1 MKKAIAESIAF
12 IVFEGFMEIRNIG
25 IMAHIDA
32 GKTTTT
38 ERIIYYTGKTHKIGD
53 VDSGNTVTDW
63 MAQEQDRGITISA
76 AAITCYWKDHQI
88 NIIDTPGHV
97 DFTAEVERSLRVLD
111 GGIVVFSAVDGIQ
124 AQTETVWRQASKY
137 GIPRLAYVNKMDR
150 VGANFFKVVEDIR
163 NKFGIVP
170 IVLQI
175 PIGSENNFEGVIDI
189 IRNKELHFELR
200 DGKPIVLEDVVREEF
215 VENVKIFKENLID
228 SLSNFSERI
237 TELFLE
243 NSVIDD
249 SLIIEEIRRC
259 TISGFIIPVLM
270 GTSLKNIGIEPLI
283 DAIVDYLPSPFEKK
297 INAYSLKTDR
307 SVSIE
312 PKDEKRLSALVFKVQ
327 YFSAIAAHLYFI
339 RVYSGELSSSKRVVN
354 IAKNKREKFTRI
366 FRVFSNKNEQIDEVK
381 AGDIGA
387 VIGLKYSITGD
398 TLVEEGNDIMLE
410 SLVFPEP
417 VVLISIEPERA
428 SDDGRLKEVLEI
440 IAKEDP
446 TFSYKESK
454 ETGQLLVSGMG
465 ELHLEIIVM
474 RIRDDFKLNVYT
486 GKPQVSYRESLS
498 VTVNDVFEFVNI
510 FAGKELDI
518 KIGMIVSPLMRS
530 EGNKIEFE
538 CNVEP
543 LFKAAILRGITSS
556 FSSGIIG
563 YPIIDTG
570 VKITSLDYDKS
581 KVNESVIESIAGLAF
596 NEFFKRANPI
606 KLEPIMILEIRTPI
620 EYTGEVVSTLN
631 FVGGMIHSISNIEDY
646 EIIKAEAAFE
656 KLFGYT
662 SILRSATKGR
672 GVFTMEFSYFKEK
685 CE

>member
-1 MKKAIAESIAF
+1 
-12 IVFEGFMEIRNIG
+12 MEIRNIG

-38 ERIIYYTGKTHKIGD
+38 ERIIYYTGRTHKIGD

-63 MAQEQDRGITISA
+63 MPQEQERGITISS
-76 AAITCYWKDHQI
+76 AAITCYWRNHQI

-111 GGIVVFSAVDGIQ
+111 GGIVIFSAVDGIQ
-124 AQTETVWRQASKY
+124 AQTETVWKQASKY

-150 VGANFFKVVEDIR
+150 VGANFFKLVEDIK

-175 PIGSENNFEGVIDI
+175 PIGSENGFEGVIDI
-189 IRNKELHFELR
+189 IRNKELHFEFR
-200 DGKPIVLEDVVREEF
+200 DGKPILLEDVVREEF
-215 VENVKIFKENLID
+215 VENVKIFRTNLID

-243 NSVIDD
+243 NSVIDN

-259 TISGFIIPVLM
+259 TINGFIVPVLM

-283 DAIVDYLPSPFEKK
+283 DAIVDYLPSPFEKQ
-297 INAYSLKTDR
+297 INAHSLKMGR
-307 SVSIE
+307 SVSID
-312 PKDEKRLSALVFKVQ
+312 PKNEKKLSALVFKVQ

-339 RVYSGELSSSKRVVN
+339 RVYSGELSSSKRVINVSN
-354 IAKNKREKFTRI
+354 NKREKFTRI
-366 FRVFSNKNEQIDEVK
+366 FRVYSNKNEQINEVR

-398 TLVEEGNDIMLE
+398 TLVEEGNEIILE
-410 SLVFPEP
+410 PLVFPEP
-417 VVLISIEPERA
+417 VVLMSIEPERA
-428 SDDGRLKEVLEI
+428 SDDARLKEILEI

-446 TFSYKESK
+446 TFGYKESK

-465 ELHLEIIVM
+465 ELHLEIITV
-474 RIRDDFKLNVYT
+474 RIRDEFKLNVYT

-498 VTVNDVFEFVNI
+498 LAVSDVFEFINI
-510 FAGKELDI
+510 FAGKEINL
-518 KIGMIVSPLMRS
+518 KIGMILSPLARG

-538 CNVEP
+538 CDVEP
-543 LFKAAILRGITSS
+543 LLKSAILRGVTSS
-556 FSSGIIG
+556 FASGIIG
-563 YPIIDTG
+563 YPIIDVE

-581 KVNESVIESIAGLAF
+581 KVNDSVIESISSLAF
-596 NEFFKRANPI
+596 NEFFKKANPI
-606 KLEPIMILEIRTPI
+606 KLEPVMMLEIRTPI

-631 FVGGMIHSISNIEDY
+631 FVGGMIHSISNVGGY
-646 EIIKAEAAFE
+646 EMIKAEAAFE

-662 SILRSATKGR
+662 SVLRSATKGR
-672 GVFTMEFSYFKEK
+672 GAFTMEFSYFKEK
-685 CE
+685 YE

>member
-1 MKKAIAESIAF
+1 M
-12 IVFEGFMEIRNIG
+12 VFEGFMEIRNIG

-38 ERIIYYTGKTHKIGD
+38 ERIIYYTGKSHKIGD

-63 MAQEQDRGITISA
+63 MTQEQDRGITISS
-76 AAITCYWKDHQI
+76 AAITCYWREHQI

-111 GGIVVFSAVDGIQ
+111 GGIVIFSAVDGIQ
-124 AQTETVWRQASKY
+124 AQTETVWKQASKY
-137 GIPRLAYVNKMDR
+137 GIPRLAYINKMDR
-150 VGANFFKVVEDIR
+150 VGADFIKVVEDIK

-170 IVLQI
+170 IILQM
-175 PIGSENNFEGVIDI
+175 PIGSESSFEGVVDI
-189 IRNKELHFELR
+189 IRNKELHFEFR
-200 DGKPIVLEDVVREEF
+200 DDKPIVIEKVVREEF
-215 VENVKIFKENLID
+215 FENVKIFRENLID

-249 SLIIEEIRRC
+249 SLIMEEIRRC
-259 TISGFIIPVLM
+259 TISGFIVPVLA

-283 DAIVDYLPSPFEKK
+283 DAIVDYLPSPFEK
-297 INAYSLKTDR
+297 NFSVYSLKTDR
-307 SVSIE
+307 SMSI
-312 PKDEKRLSALVFKVQ
+312 DSRNEKNLSALVFKVQ

-339 RVYSGELSSSKRVVN
+339 RVYSGELNSSKRVVN
-354 IAKNKREKFTRI
+354 VAKNKREKFTRI
-366 FRVFSNKNEQIDEVK
+366 FRVFSNKNEQINSIK

-387 VIGLKYSITGD
+387 VIGLKYSVTGD
-398 TLVEEGNDIMLE
+398 TLVEEGNEIILE
-410 SLVFPEP
+410 PLVFPEP
-417 VVLISIEPERA
+417 VVLISVEPERS
-428 SDDGRLKEVLEI
+428 SDDVRLKEVLEI

-446 TFSYKESK
+446 TFNYKENK

-465 ELHLEIIVM
+465 ELHLEVIII
-474 RIRDDFKLNVYT
+474 RIRDEFKLNVYT

-498 VTVNDVFEFVNI
+498 LEVNDVFKFINI
-510 FAGKELDI
+510 FAGKEVNL
-518 KIGMIVSPLMRS
+518 KIGMIVTPLVRG

-538 CNVEP
+538 CSVDS
-543 LFKAAILRGITSS
+543 LFKAAILRGITSV
-556 FSSGIIG
+556 FSTGIIG

-570 VKITSLDYDKS
+570 VKITSLDFDKG
-581 KVNESVIESIAGLAF
+581 KINESLIESVSGLAF

-606 KLEPIMILEIRTPI
+606 KLEPIMMLEIRTPI

-631 FVGGMIHSISNIEDY
+631 FVGGIIHSISNIEDY

-662 SILRSATKGR
+662 SVLRSSTKGR
-672 GVFTMEFSYFKEK
+672 GDFTMEFSYFKEK
-685 CE
+685 HE

>member
-1 MKKAIAESIAF
+1 M
-12 IVFEGFMEIRNIG
+12 
-25 IMAHIDA
+25 
-32 GKTTTT
+32 
-38 ERIIYYTGKTHKIGD
+38 
-53 VDSGNTVTDW
+53 
-63 MAQEQDRGITISA
+63 
-76 AAITCYWKDHQI
+76 
-88 NIIDTPGHV
+88 
-97 DFTAEVERSLRVLD
+97 
-111 GGIVVFSAVDGIQ
+111 
-124 AQTETVWRQASKY
+124 
-137 GIPRLAYVNKMDR
+137 
-150 VGANFFKVVEDIR
+150 
-163 NKFGIVP
+163 
-170 IVLQI
+170 
-175 PIGSENNFEGVIDI
+175 
-189 IRNKELHFELR
+189 
-200 DGKPIVLEDVVREEF
+200 
-215 VENVKIFKENLID
+215 
-228 SLSNFSERI
+228 
-237 TELFLE
+237 
-243 NSVIDD
+243 
-249 SLIIEEIRRC
+249 
-259 TISGFIIPVLM
+259 
-270 GTSLKNIGIEPLI
+270 
-283 DAIVDYLPSPFEKK
+283 
-297 INAYSLKTDR
+297 
-307 SVSIE
+307 SIE

>member
-1 MKKAIAESIAF
+1 M
-12 IVFEGFMEIRNIG
+12 VFEGFMEIRNIG

-38 ERIIYYTGKTHKIGD
+38 ERIIYYTGRTHKIGD
-53 VDSGNTVTDW
+53 VDSGNTITDW
-63 MAQEQDRGITISA
+63 MSQEQDRGITISS
-76 AAITCYWKDHQI
+76 AAITCYWKNHQI

-124 AQTETVWRQASKY
+124 AQTETVWKQASKY
-137 GIPRLAYVNKMDR
+137 SIPRLAYVNKMDR
-150 VGANFFKVVEDIR
+150 VGANFFKVVEDIK

-200 DGKPIVLEDVVREEF
+200 DGKPIVLESVVREEF
-215 VENVKIFKENLID
+215 IENVKIFRENLID
-228 SLSNFSERI
+228 SISNFSDKI
-237 TELFLE
+237 TKLFLE
-243 NSVIDD
+243 NSVIDN

-283 DAIVDYLPSPFEKK
+283 DAVVDYLPSPFEKQ
-297 INAYSLKTDR
+297 ISAYSLKTDR
-307 SVSIE
+307 SVSID
-312 PKDEKRLSALVFKVQ
+312 PKNEKKLSALVFKVQ
-327 YFSAIAAHLYFI
+327 YFSTIAAHLYFI
-339 RVYSGELSSSKRVVN
+339 RVYSGALNSSKRIVN

-398 TLVEEGNDIMLE
+398 TLVEENNEVVLE
-410 SLVFPEP
+410 PLVFPEP
-417 VVLISIEPERA
+417 VVLISIEPEKA
-428 SDDGRLKEVLEI
+428 SDDVRLKEILEI

-465 ELHLEIIVM
+465 ELHLEIIIM

-498 VTVNDVFEFVNI
+498 STVNDVFEFVNI
-510 FAGKELDI
+510 FAGKELNL
-518 KIGMIVSPLMRS
+518 KIGMIVSPLVRG

-538 CNVEP
+538 CNVES

-563 YPIIDTG
+563 YPIIDVG
-570 VKITSLDYDKS
+570 IKITSLDYDKS

-620 EYTGEVVSTLN
+620 EYTGEVISTLN
-631 FVGGMIHSISNIEDY
+631 FIGGMIHSISNIENY

-685 CE
+685 SE

>member
-1 MKKAIAESIAF
+1 M
-12 IVFEGFMEIRNIG
+12 FEGFMEIRNIG

-63 MAQEQDRGITISA
+63 MTQEQDRGITISS
-76 AAITCYWKDHQI
+76 AAITCYWKNYQI

-124 AQTETVWRQASKY
+124 AQTETVWKQASKY

-150 VGANFFKVVEDIR
+150 VGANFFKVIEDIES
-163 NKFGIVP
+163 KFGIVP
-170 IVLQI
+170 VILQI
-175 PIGSENNFEGVIDI
+175 PIGSESSFEGVIDI
-189 IRNKELHFELR
+189 IRNKELHFEFR
-200 DGKPIVLEDVVREEF
+200 DGKPVVIEDVVREEF
-215 VENVKIFKENLID
+215 VENVEIFREKLIN
-228 SLSNFSERI
+228 SLSNFSEKI

-243 NSVIDD
+243 YSVVDD
-249 SLIIEEIRRC
+249 SVIIEEIRRC
-259 TISGFIIPVLM
+259 TIEGLVIPVLM

-283 DAIVDYLPSPFEKK
+283 DAIVDYLPNPFEKK
-297 INAYSLKTDR
+297 INAHSLKTNRNMLLDPR
-307 SVSIE
+307 E
-312 PKDEKRLSALVFKVQ
+312 EKKLSALVFKVQ

-339 RVYSGELSSSKRVVN
+339 RVYSGELDSSKKVFNV
-354 IAKNKREKFTRI
+354 AKNKREKFTRI
-366 FRVFSNKNEQIDEVK
+366 FRVFSNKNEQIDKVK

-398 TLVEEGNDIMLE
+398 TLVEEGNDIILE

-428 SDDGRLKEVLEI
+428 SDDTRLKEVLEI

-446 TFSYKESK
+446 TFSYREDK
-454 ETGQLLVSGMG
+454 ETGQLLISGMG
-465 ELHLEIIVM
+465 ELHLEIIIM

-498 VTVNDVFEFVNI
+498 LTVNDVFEFVNM
-510 FAGKELDI
+510 FSGKEINL
-518 KIGMIVSPLMRS
+518 KIGMILSPLSRG

-538 CNVEP
+538 CDIEP
-543 LFKAAILRGITSS
+543 LFKAAISRGITSS

-563 YPIIDTG
+563 YPVIDTS
-570 VKITSLDYDKS
+570 VKIVLLNYDKV
-581 KVNESVIESIAGLAF
+581 KVSESAIESISGFAF
-596 NEFFKRANPI
+596 NEFFRRASPI
-606 KLEPIMILEIRTPI
+606 KLEPIMMLEIRTPI
-620 EYTGEVVSTLN
+620 EYTGDVVSTLN
-631 FVGGMIHSISNIEDY
+631 AVGGMIHSISNIDDY
-646 EIIKAEAAFE
+646 EIIRAEAAFA

-662 SILRSATKGR
+662 SIFRSSTKGR
-672 GVFTMEFSYFKEK
+672 GVFTMEFLYFKEK
-685 CE
+685 VE

>member
-1 MKKAIAESIAF
+1 
-12 IVFEGFMEIRNIG
+12 MEIRNIG

-38 ERIIYYTGKTHKIGD
+38 ERIIYYTGKSHKIGD

-63 MAQEQDRGITISA
+63 MTQEQDRGITISS
-76 AAITCYWKDHQI
+76 AAITCYWREHQI

-111 GGIVVFSAVDGIQ
+111 GGIVIFSAVDGIQ
-124 AQTETVWRQASKY
+124 AQTETVWKQASKY
-137 GIPRLAYVNKMDR
+137 GIPRLAYINKMDR
-150 VGANFFKVVEDIR
+150 VGADFIKVVEDIK

-170 IVLQI
+170 IVLQM
-175 PIGSENNFEGVIDI
+175 PIGSESSFEGVVDI
-189 IRNKELHFELR
+189 IRNKELHFEFK
-200 DGKPIVLEDVVREEF
+200 DDKPIVIEEVVREEF
-215 VENVKIFKENLID
+215 VENVKNFRENLID
-228 SLSNFSERI
+228 ALSNFSERI

-249 SLIIEEIRRC
+249 SLIMEEIRRC
-259 TISGFIIPVLM
+259 TISGFIVPVLA

-283 DAIVDYLPSPFEKK
+283 DAIVDYLPSPFEK
-297 INAYSLKTDR
+297 NFSVYSLKTDR
-307 SVSIE
+307 SMSIE
-312 PKDEKRLSALVFKVQ
+312 PRNEKNLSALVFKVQ

-339 RVYSGELSSSKRVVN
+339 RVYSGELNSSKRVVN
-354 IAKNKREKFTRI
+354 VAKNKREKFTRI
-366 FRVFSNKNEQIDEVK
+366 FRVFSNKNEQINAIK

-387 VIGLKYSITGD
+387 VIGLKHSVTGD
-398 TLVEEGNDIMLE
+398 TLVEEGNEIVLE
-410 SLVFPEP
+410 PLVFPEP
-417 VVLISIEPERA
+417 VVLISVEPERS
-428 SDDGRLKEVLEI
+428 SDDARLKEVLEI

-446 TFSYKESK
+446 TFNYKENK

-465 ELHLEIIVM
+465 ELHLEIIII
-474 RIRDDFKLNVYT
+474 RIRDEFKLNVYT

-498 VTVNDVFEFVNI
+498 LEVNDVFKFVNI
-510 FAGKELDI
+510 FAGKEVNL
-518 KIGMIVSPLMRS
+518 KIGMIVSPLVRG

-538 CNVEP
+538 CSVDS
-543 LFKAAILRGITSS
+543 LFKAAILRGITSV
-556 FSSGIIG
+556 FSTGIIG

-570 VKITSLDYDKS
+570 VKITSLDFDKG
-581 KVNESVIESIAGLAF
+581 KINESVIESVSGLAF

-606 KLEPIMILEIRTPI
+606 KLEPIMMLEIRTPI

-631 FVGGMIHSISNIEDY
+631 FVGGIIHSISNIEDY

-662 SILRSATKGR
+662 SVLRSSTKGR
-672 GVFTMEFSYFKEK
+672 GDFTMEFSYFKEK
-685 CE
+685 HE

>member
-1 MKKAIAESIAF
+1 M
-12 IVFEGFMEIRNIG
+12 VFEDFMEIRNIG

-38 ERIIYYTGKTHKIGD
+38 ERIIYYTGRTHKIGD
-53 VDSGNTVTDW
+53 VDSGNTITDW
-63 MAQEQDRGITISA
+63 MAQEQDRGITISS
-76 AAITCYWKDHQI
+76 AAITCYWKNHQI

-124 AQTETVWRQASKY
+124 AQTETVWKQSSKY
-137 GIPRLAYVNKMDR
+137 SIPRLAYVNKMDR
-150 VGANFFKVVEDIR
+150 VGANFFKVVEDIK

-189 IRNKELHFELR
+189 IRNKELHFEFR
-200 DGKPIVLEDVVREEF
+200 DGKPIVLESVVRKEF
-215 VENVKIFKENLID
+215 VENVKIFRENLID
-228 SLSNFSERI
+228 SISNFSDKI
-237 TELFLE
+237 TKLFLE

-283 DAIVDYLPSPFEKK
+283 DAVVDYLPSPFEKE
-297 INAYSLKTDR
+297 ISAYSLKTDR
-307 SVSIE
+307 SVLID
-312 PKDEKRLSALVFKVQ
+312 PKNEKRLSALVFKVQ
-327 YFSAIAAHLYFI
+327 YCSAIAAHLYFI
-339 RVYSGELSSSKRVVN
+339 RVYSGALNSSKRIVN

-387 VIGLKYSITGD
+387 VIGLKYSTTGD
-398 TLVEEGNDIMLE
+398 TLVEESNEVVLE
-410 SLVFPEP
+410 PLVFPEP
-417 VVLISIEPERA
+417 VVLISIEPEKV
-428 SDDGRLKEVLEI
+428 SDDIRLKEALEI

-465 ELHLEIIVM
+465 ELHLEIIIM

-498 VTVNDVFEFVNI
+498 STVNDVFEFVNI
-510 FAGKELDI
+510 FAGKELNL
-518 KIGMIVSPLMRS
+518 KIGMIVSPLVRG

-538 CNVEP
+538 CDVEP
-543 LFKAAILRGITSS
+543 LFKAAILKGITSS
-556 FSSGIIG
+556 FASGIIG
-563 YPIIDTG
+563 YPIIDAG
-570 VKITSLDYDKS
+570 IKITSLNYDKS
-581 KVNESVIESIAGLAF
+581 KVNEFVIESIASLAF

-606 KLEPIMILEIRTPI
+606 KLEPIMMLEIRTPI
-620 EYTGEVVSTLN
+620 EYTGEVISTLN
-631 FVGGMIHSISNIEDY
+631 FIGGMIHSISNIENY

-656 KLFGYT
+656 KLFGYA

-672 GVFTMEFSYFKEK
+672 GIFTMEFSYFKEK

>member
-1 MKKAIAESIAF
+1 
-12 IVFEGFMEIRNIG
+12 MEIRNIG

-38 ERIIYYTGKTHKIGD
+38 ERIIYYTGRTHKIGD
-53 VDSGNTVTDW
+53 VDSGNTITDW
-63 MAQEQDRGITISA
+63 MVQEQDRGITISS
-76 AAITCYWKDHQI
+76 AAITCYWKNHQI

-150 VGANFFKVVEDIR
+150 VGANFFKVVEDIK

-170 IVLQI
+170 IILQI
-175 PIGSENNFEGVIDI
+175 PIGSENSFEGVIDI
-189 IRNKELHFELR
+189 IRNKELHFEFR
-200 DGKPIVLEDVVREEF
+200 DGKPIVIEDVVRDEF
-215 VENVKIFKENLID
+215 VENVKIFRENLID
-228 SLSNFSERI
+228 SLSNFSEQL
-237 TELFLE
+237 TKLFLE

-249 SLIIEEIRRC
+249 FFIISEIRRC
-259 TISGFIIPVLM
+259 TIGGFVIPVLM

-283 DAIVDYLPSPFEKK
+283 DAIVDYLPDPFEKK

-307 SVSIE
+307 SVSIDLANE
-312 PKDEKRLSALVFKVQ
+312 QKLSALVFKVQ
-327 YFSAIAAHLYFI
+327 YCSAIAAHLYFI
-339 RVYSGELSSSKRVVN
+339 RVYSGTLNSSKKVVS

-366 FRVFSNKNEQIDEVK
+366 FRIFSNKNEPIDELK

-387 VIGLKYSITGD
+387 VIGLKHSITGD
-398 TLVEEGNDIMLE
+398 TLVEEGNEIMLE

-428 SDDGRLKEVLEI
+428 SDDARLKEVLEI

-465 ELHLEIIVM
+465 ELHLEIIIM

-498 VTVNDVFEFVNI
+498 LTVNDVFEFVNV
-510 FAGKELDI
+510 FAGKELSL
-518 KIGMIVSPLMRS
+518 KIGMIVSPLVRG

-543 LFKAAILRGITSS
+543 LFKSAILKGITSS

-570 VKITSLDYDKS
+570 VKIISLDYDRA
-581 KVNESVIESIAGLAF
+581 KVNESIIESITGFAF
-596 NEFFKRANPI
+596 NEFFKKANPI
-606 KLEPIMILEIRTPI
+606 KLEPIMMLEIRTPI
-620 EYTGEVVSTLN
+620 EYTGEVISTLN
-631 FVGGMIHSISNIEDY
+631 FVGGIVHSISNIEDY
-646 EIIKAEAAFE
+646 EIIRAEAAFE

-672 GVFTMEFSYFKEK
+672 GVVTMEFSYFKEK

>member
-1 MKKAIAESIAF
+1 
-12 IVFEGFMEIRNIG
+12 MEIRNIG

-38 ERIIYYTGKTHKIGD
+38 ERIIYYTGRTHKIGD
-53 VDSGNTVTDW
+53 VDSGNTITDW
-63 MAQEQDRGITISA
+63 MSQEQDRGITISS
-76 AAITCYWKDHQI
+76 AAITCYWKNHQI

-124 AQTETVWRQASKY
+124 AQTETVWKQASKY
-137 GIPRLAYVNKMDR
+137 SIPRLAYVNKMDR
-150 VGANFFKVVEDIR
+150 VGANFFKVVEDIK

-200 DGKPIVLEDVVREEF
+200 DGKPIVLESVVREEF
-215 VENVKIFKENLID
+215 IENVKIFRENLID
-228 SLSNFSERI
+228 SISNFSDKI
-237 TELFLE
+237 TKLFLE
-243 NSVIDD
+243 NSVIDN

-283 DAIVDYLPSPFEKK
+283 DAVVDYLPSPFEKQ
-297 INAYSLKTDR
+297 ISAYSLKTDR
-307 SVSIE
+307 SVSID
-312 PKDEKRLSALVFKVQ
+312 PKNEKKLSALVFKVQ
-327 YFSAIAAHLYFI
+327 YFSTIAAHLYFI
-339 RVYSGELSSSKRVVN
+339 RVYSGALNSSKRIVN

-398 TLVEEGNDIMLE
+398 TLVEENNEVVLE
-410 SLVFPEP
+410 PLVFPEP
-417 VVLISIEPERA
+417 VVLISIEPEKA
-428 SDDGRLKEVLEI
+428 SDDVRLKEILEI

-465 ELHLEIIVM
+465 ELHLEIIIM

-498 VTVNDVFEFVNI
+498 STVNDVFEFVNI
-510 FAGKELDI
+510 FAGKELNL
-518 KIGMIVSPLMRS
+518 KIGMIVSPLVRG

-538 CNVEP
+538 CNVES

-563 YPIIDTG
+563 YPIIDVG
-570 VKITSLDYDKS
+570 IKITSLDYDKS

-620 EYTGEVVSTLN
+620 EYTGEVISTLN
-631 FVGGMIHSISNIEDY
+631 FIGGMIHSISNIENY

-685 CE
+685 SE

>member
-1 MKKAIAESIAF
+1 MKRAIAKSIAF
-12 IVFEGFMEIRNIG
+12 MVFEGFMEIRNIG

-38 ERIIYYTGKTHKIGD
+38 ERIIYYTGKSHKIGD

-63 MAQEQDRGITISA
+63 MTQEQDRGITISS
-76 AAITCYWKDHQI
+76 AAITCYWREHQI

-111 GGIVVFSAVDGIQ
+111 GGIVIFSAVDGIQ
-124 AQTETVWRQASKY
+124 AQTETVWKQASKY
-137 GIPRLAYVNKMDR
+137 GIPRLAYINKMDR
-150 VGANFFKVVEDIR
+150 VGADFIKVVEDIK

-170 IVLQI
+170 IVLQM
-175 PIGSENNFEGVIDI
+175 PIGSESSFEGVVDI
-189 IRNKELHFELR
+189 IRNKELHFEFK
-200 DGKPIVLEDVVREEF
+200 DDKPIVIEEVVREEF
-215 VENVKIFKENLID
+215 VENVKNFRENLID
-228 SLSNFSERI
+228 ALSNFSERI

-249 SLIIEEIRRC
+249 SLIMEEIRRC
-259 TISGFIIPVLM
+259 TISGFIVPVLA

-283 DAIVDYLPSPFEKK
+283 DAIVDYLPSPFEK
-297 INAYSLKTDR
+297 NFSVYSLKTDR
-307 SVSIE
+307 SMSID
-312 PKDEKRLSALVFKVQ
+312 PRNEKNLSALVFKVQ

-339 RVYSGELSSSKRVVN
+339 RVYSGELNSSKRVVN
-354 IAKNKREKFTRI
+354 VAKNKREKFTRI
-366 FRVFSNKNEQIDEVK
+366 FRVFSNKNEQINAIR

-387 VIGLKYSITGD
+387 VIGLKHSVTGD
-398 TLVEEGNDIMLE
+398 TLVEEGNEIVLE
-410 SLVFPEP
+410 PLVFPEP
-417 VVLISIEPERA
+417 VVLISVEPERS
-428 SDDGRLKEVLEI
+428 SDDARLKEVLEI

-446 TFSYKESK
+446 TFNYKENK

-465 ELHLEIIVM
+465 ELHLEIIII
-474 RIRDDFKLNVYT
+474 RIRDEFKLNVYT

-498 VTVNDVFEFVNI
+498 LEVNDVFKFVNI
-510 FAGKELDI
+510 FAGKEVNL
-518 KIGMIVSPLMRS
+518 KIGMIVSPLVRG

-538 CNVEP
+538 CSVDS
-543 LFKAAILRGITSS
+543 LFKAAILRGITSV
-556 FSSGIIG
+556 FSTGIIG

-570 VKITSLDYDKS
+570 VKITSLDFDKG
-581 KVNESVIESIAGLAF
+581 KINESVIESVSGLAF

-606 KLEPIMILEIRTPI
+606 KLEPIMMLEIRTPI

-631 FVGGMIHSISNIEDY
+631 FVGGIIHSISNIEDY

-662 SILRSATKGR
+662 SVLRSSTKGR
-672 GVFTMEFSYFKEK
+672 GDFTMEFSYFKEK
-685 CE
+685 HE

>member
-1 MKKAIAESIAF
+1 
-12 IVFEGFMEIRNIG
+12 MEIRNIG

-38 ERIIYYTGKTHKIGD
+38 ERIIYYTGKSHKIGD

-63 MAQEQDRGITISA
+63 MTQEQDRGITISS
-76 AAITCYWKDHQI
+76 AAITCYWREHQI

-111 GGIVVFSAVDGIQ
+111 GGIVIFSAVDGIQ
-124 AQTETVWRQASKY
+124 AQTETVWKQASKY
-137 GIPRLAYVNKMDR
+137 GIPRLAYINKMDR
-150 VGANFFKVVEDIR
+150 VGADFIKVVEDIK

-170 IVLQI
+170 IVLQM
-175 PIGSENNFEGVIDI
+175 PIGSESTFKGVVDI
-189 IRNKELHFELR
+189 IRNKELHFEFK
-200 DGKPIVLEDVVREEF
+200 DDKPIVIEEVVREDF
-215 VENVKIFKENLID
+215 VENVKIFRENLID

-249 SLIIEEIRRC
+249 SLIMEEIRRC
-259 TISGFIIPVLM
+259 TISGFIVPVLV

-283 DAIVDYLPSPFEKK
+283 DAIVDYLPSPFEK
-297 INAYSLKTDR
+297 NFSVYSLKTDR
-307 SVSIE
+307 SISID
-312 PKDEKRLSALVFKVQ
+312 PKNEENLSALVFKVQ

-339 RVYSGELSSSKRVVN
+339 RVYSGELNSSKRVVN
-354 IAKNKREKFTRI
+354 VTKNKREKFTRI
-366 FRVFSNKNEQIDEVK
+366 FRVFSNKNEQINAIK

-387 VIGLKYSITGD
+387 VIGLKYSVTGD
-398 TLVEEGNDIMLE
+398 TLVEEGNEIILE
-410 SLVFPEP
+410 PLVFPEP
-417 VVLISIEPERA
+417 VVLISVEPERS
-428 SDDGRLKEVLEI
+428 SDDARLKEVLEI

-446 TFSYKESK
+446 TFNYKENK

-465 ELHLEIIVM
+465 ELHLEIIII
-474 RIRDDFKLNVYT
+474 RIRDEFKLNIYT
-486 GKPQVSYRESLS
+486 GKPQISYRESLS
-498 VTVNDVFEFVNI
+498 LEVNDVFKFVNI
-510 FAGKELDI
+510 FSGKEVDL
-518 KIGMIVSPLMRS
+518 KIGMIVSPLVRG

-538 CNVEP
+538 CSVDS
-543 LFKAAILRGITSS
+543 LFQAAILRGITSV
-556 FSSGIIG
+556 FSTGIIG

-570 VKITSLDYDKS
+570 VKITSLDFDKG
-581 KVNESVIESIAGLAF
+581 KINESVIESVSGLAF

-606 KLEPIMILEIRTPI
+606 KLEPIMMLEIRTPI

-631 FVGGMIHSISNIEDY
+631 FVGGIIHSISNFEDY

-662 SILRSATKGR
+662 SVLRSSTKGR
-672 GVFTMEFSYFKEK
+672 GDFTMEFSYFKEK
-685 CE
+685 HE

>member
-1 MKKAIAESIAF
+1 
-12 IVFEGFMEIRNIG
+12 MEIRNIG

-63 MAQEQDRGITISA
+63 MAQEQDRGITISS
-76 AAITCYWKDHQI
+76 AAITCYWREHQI

-111 GGIVVFSAVDGIQ
+111 GGVVIFSAVDGVQ
-124 AQTETVWRQASKY
+124 SQTETVWRQASKY
-137 GIPRLAYVNKMDR
+137 GIPRLAYINKMDR
-150 VGANFFKVVEDIR
+150 VGANFFKVVEDIQ

-170 IVLQI
+170 IILQI
-175 PIGSENNFEGVIDI
+175 PIGSENSFEGMIDI
-189 IRNKELHFELR
+189 IRNEELHFEVR
-200 DGKPIVLEDVVREEF
+200 DGKPIVIKRKVSEEF
-215 VENVKIFKENLID
+215 VQDVKIFREKLID

-243 NSVIDD
+243 NAAIDD
-249 SLIIEEIRRC
+249 SLIIGEIRQN
-259 TISGFIIPVLM
+259 TINGFIIPVLM

-283 DAIVDYLPSPFEKK
+283 DAVVDYLPGPFDKNF
-297 INAYSLKTDR
+297 NAYSLKTDKNVLINPR
-307 SVSIE
+307 N
-312 PKDEKRLSALVFKVQ
+312 EKKLSALVFKVQ

-339 RVYSGELSSSKRVVN
+339 RVYSGKLNSSKKVIN
-354 IAKNKREKFTRI
+354 IGNNKREKLTRI
-366 FRVFSNKNEQIDEVK
+366 FRVFSNKNEQIDEVQ

-398 TLVEEGNDIMLE
+398 TLVEEGNEILLE

-417 VVLISIEPERA
+417 VVLISVEAERA
-428 SDDGRLKEVLEI
+428 SDDARLREVFEI

-465 ELHLEIIVM
+465 ELHLDIIIT
-474 RIRDDFKLNVYT
+474 RIRDEFKLNVYT

-498 VTVNDVFEFVNI
+498 STVNDIFEFINV
-510 FAGKELDI
+510 FAGKELNL
-518 KIGMIVSPLMRS
+518 KIGMIVTPLARG
-530 EGNKIEFE
+530 EGNKVEFE
-538 CNVEP
+538 CDVEP
-543 LFKAAILRGITSS
+543 LFRAAILRGVTSA

-563 YPIIDTG
+563 YPIIDVG
-570 VKITSLDYDKS
+570 VKITSLGYDKG
-581 KVNESVIESIAGLAF
+581 KVSEFAIESIGGLAF
-596 NEFFKRANPI
+596 HRVFRQANPI
-606 KLEPIMILEIRTPI
+606 KLEPVMILEIRTPI
-620 EYTGEVVSTLN
+620 EYTGEVISTLN
-631 FVGGMIHSISNIEDY
+631 LIGGIVHSISNTEDC

-662 SILRSATKGR
+662 SVLRSATKGR
-672 GVFTMEFSYFKEK
+672 GIFTMEFSYFKEK
-685 CE
+685 WD

>member
-1 MKKAIAESIAF
+1 
-12 IVFEGFMEIRNIG
+12 MEIRNIG

-38 ERIIYYTGKTHKIGD
+38 ERIIYYTGKTHKIGN

-63 MAQEQDRGITISA
+63 MTQEQDRGITISS
-76 AAITCYWKDHQI
+76 AAITCYWKNYQI

-124 AQTETVWRQASKY
+124 AQTETVWKQASKY

-150 VGANFFKVVEDIR
+150 VGANFFKVIEDIES
-163 NKFGIVP
+163 KFGIVP
-170 IVLQI
+170 VILQI
-175 PIGSENNFEGVIDI
+175 PIGSESSFEGVIDI
-189 IRNKELHFELR
+189 IRNKELHFEFR
-200 DGKPIVLEDVVREEF
+200 DGKPVVIEDVVREEF
-215 VENVKIFKENLID
+215 VENVEIFREKLIN
-228 SLSNFSERI
+228 SLSNFSEKI

-243 NSVIDD
+243 YSVVDD
-249 SLIIEEIRRC
+249 SVIIEEIRRC
-259 TISGFIIPVLM
+259 TIEGFVIPVLM

-283 DAIVDYLPSPFEKK
+283 DAIVDYLPNPFEKK
-297 INAYSLKTDR
+297 INAHSLKTNRNILLDPR
-307 SVSIE
+307 E
-312 PKDEKRLSALVFKVQ
+312 DKKLSALVFKVQ

-339 RVYSGELSSSKRVVN
+339 RVYSGELNSSKKVFNV
-354 IAKNKREKFTRI
+354 AKNKREKFTRI
-366 FRVFSNKNEQIDEVK
+366 FRVFSNKNEQIDKVK

-398 TLVEEGNDIMLE
+398 TLVEEGNDIILE

-428 SDDGRLKEVLEI
+428 SDDTRLKEVLEI

-446 TFSYKESK
+446 TFSYREDK
-454 ETGQLLVSGMG
+454 ETGQLLISGMG
-465 ELHLEIIVM
+465 ELHLEIIIM

-498 VTVNDVFEFVNI
+498 VTVDDVFEFVNV
-510 FAGKELDI
+510 FSGKEINL
-518 KIGMIVSPLMRS
+518 KIGMILSPLSRG

-538 CNVEP
+538 CDIEP
-543 LFKAAILRGITSS
+543 LFKAAISRGITSS

-563 YPIIDTG
+563 YPVIDTS
-570 VKITSLDYDKS
+570 VKIVSLNYDKV
-581 KVNESVIESIAGLAF
+581 KVSESAIESISGFAF
-596 NEFFKRANPI
+596 NEFFRRASPI
-606 KLEPIMILEIRTPI
+606 KLEPIMMLEIRTPI
-620 EYTGEVVSTLN
+620 EYTGDVVSTLN
-631 FVGGMIHSISNIEDY
+631 AVGGMIHSISNIDDY
-646 EIIKAEAAFE
+646 EIIRAEAAFA

-662 SILRSATKGR
+662 SIFRSSTKGR
-672 GVFTMEFSYFKEK
+672 GVFTMEFLYFKEK
-685 CE
+685 VE

>member
-1 MKKAIAESIAF
+1 
-12 IVFEGFMEIRNIG
+12 MEIRNIG

-38 ERIIYYTGKTHKIGD
+38 ERIIYYTGKSHKIGD

-63 MAQEQDRGITISA
+63 MTQEQDRGITISS
-76 AAITCYWKDHQI
+76 AAITCYWREHQI

-111 GGIVVFSAVDGIQ
+111 GGIVIFSAVDGIQ
-124 AQTETVWRQASKY
+124 AQTETVWKQASKY
-137 GIPRLAYVNKMDR
+137 GIPRLAYINKMDR
-150 VGANFFKVVEDIR
+150 VGADFIKVVEDIK

-170 IVLQI
+170 IVLQM
-175 PIGSENNFEGVIDI
+175 PIGSESSFEGVVDI
-189 IRNKELHFELR
+189 IRNKELHFEFK
-200 DGKPIVLEDVVREEF
+200 DDKPIVIEEVVREEF
-215 VENVKIFKENLID
+215 VENVKNFRENLID
-228 SLSNFSERI
+228 ALSNFSERI

-249 SLIIEEIRRC
+249 SLIMEEIRRC
-259 TISGFIIPVLM
+259 TISGFIVPVLA

-283 DAIVDYLPSPFEKK
+283 DAIVDYLPSPFEK
-297 INAYSLKTDR
+297 NFSVYSLKTDR
-307 SVSIE
+307 SMSID
-312 PKDEKRLSALVFKVQ
+312 PRNEKNLSALVFKVQ

-339 RVYSGELSSSKRVVN
+339 RVYSGELNSSKRVVN
-354 IAKNKREKFTRI
+354 VAKNKREKFTRI
-366 FRVFSNKNEQIDEVK
+366 FRVFSNKNEQINAIR

-387 VIGLKYSITGD
+387 VIGLKHSVTGD
-398 TLVEEGNDIMLE
+398 TLVEEGNEIVLE
-410 SLVFPEP
+410 PLVFPEP
-417 VVLISIEPERA
+417 VVLISVEPERS
-428 SDDGRLKEVLEI
+428 SDDARLKEVLEI

-446 TFSYKESK
+446 TFNYKENK

-465 ELHLEIIVM
+465 ELHLEIIII
-474 RIRDDFKLNVYT
+474 RIRDEFKLNVYT

-498 VTVNDVFEFVNI
+498 LEVNDVFKFVNI
-510 FAGKELDI
+510 FAGKEVNL
-518 KIGMIVSPLMRS
+518 KIGMIVSPLVRG

-538 CNVEP
+538 CSVDS
-543 LFKAAILRGITSS
+543 LFKAAILRGITSV
-556 FSSGIIG
+556 FSTGIIG

-570 VKITSLDYDKS
+570 VKITSLDFDKG
-581 KVNESVIESIAGLAF
+581 KINESVIESVSGLAF

-606 KLEPIMILEIRTPI
+606 KLEPIMMLEIRTPI

-631 FVGGMIHSISNIEDY
+631 FVGGIIHSISNIEDY

-662 SILRSATKGR
+662 SVLRSSTKGR
-672 GVFTMEFSYFKEK
+672 GDFTMEFSYFKEK
-685 CE
+685 HE

>member
-1 MKKAIAESIAF
+1 
-12 IVFEGFMEIRNIG
+12 MEIRNIG

-38 ERIIYYTGKTHKIGD
+38 ERIIYYTGRTHKIGD
-53 VDSGNTVTDW
+53 VDSGNTITDW
-63 MAQEQDRGITISA
+63 MAQEQDRGITISS
-76 AAITCYWKDHQI
+76 AAITCYWKNHQI

-124 AQTETVWRQASKY
+124 AQTETVWKQASKY
-137 GIPRLAYVNKMDR
+137 DIPRLAYVNKMDR
-150 VGANFFKVVEDIR
+150 VGANFFKVVEDIK

-175 PIGSENNFEGVIDI
+175 PIGSENNFEGIIDI
-189 IRNKELHFELR
+189 IRNKELYFELR
-200 DGKPIVLEDVVREEF
+200 DGKPIVLESVVREKF
-215 VENVKIFKENLID
+215 IENVKIFRKNLID
-228 SLSNFSERI
+228 SISNFSDKI
-237 TELFLE
+237 TKLFLE

-283 DAIVDYLPSPFEKK
+283 DAVVDYLPSPFEKK
-297 INAYSLKTDR
+297 ISSYSLKTDR
-307 SVSIE
+307 SVLID
-312 PKDEKRLSALVFKVQ
+312 PRDEKRLSALVFKVQ
-327 YFSAIAAHLYFI
+327 YCSAIAAHLYFI
-339 RVYSGELSSSKRVVN
+339 RVYSGALNSSKRVVN

-387 VIGLKYSITGD
+387 IIGLKYSTTGD
-398 TLVEEGNDIMLE
+398 TLVEEGNEVVLE
-410 SLVFPEP
+410 PLVFPEP
-417 VVLISIEPERA
+417 VVLISIEPEKA
-428 SDDGRLKEVLEI
+428 SDDVRLKEALEI

-465 ELHLEIIVM
+465 ELHLEIIIM

-498 VTVNDVFEFVNI
+498 STVNDIFEFVNI
-510 FAGKELDI
+510 FAGKELNL
-518 KIGMIVSPLMRS
+518 KIGMIVSPLVRG

-538 CNVEP
+538 CDIEP

-563 YPIIDTG
+563 YPIIDAG
-570 VKITSLDYDKS
+570 IKIISLDYDKS
-581 KVNESVIESIAGLAF
+581 KVNESVIESVSGFAF

-606 KLEPIMILEIRTPI
+606 KLEPIMMLDIRTPI
-620 EYTGEVVSTLN
+620 EYTGEVISTLN
-631 FVGGMIHSISNIEDY
+631 FIGGMIHSISNIEDY

>member
-1 MKKAIAESIAF
+1 ML
-12 IVFEGFMEIRNIG
+12 EGFMEIRNIG

-63 MAQEQDRGITISA
+63 MAQEQDRGITISS
-76 AAITCYWKDHQI
+76 AAITCYWREHQI

-111 GGIVVFSAVDGIQ
+111 GGVVIFSAVDGVQ
-124 AQTETVWRQASKY
+124 SQTETVWRQASKY
-137 GIPRLAYVNKMDR
+137 GIPRLAYINKMDR
-150 VGANFFKVVEDIR
+150 VGANFFKVVEDIQ

-170 IVLQI
+170 IILQI
-175 PIGSENNFEGVIDI
+175 PIGSENSFEGMIDI
-189 IRNKELHFELR
+189 IRNEELHFEVR
-200 DGKPIVLEDVVREEF
+200 DGKPIVIKRKVSEEF
-215 VENVKIFKENLID
+215 VQDVKIFREKLID

-243 NSVIDD
+243 NAAIDD
-249 SLIIEEIRRC
+249 SLIIGEIRQN
-259 TISGFIIPVLM
+259 TINGFIIPVLM

-283 DAIVDYLPSPFEKK
+283 DAVVDYLPGPFDKNF
-297 INAYSLKTDR
+297 NAYSLKTDKNVLINPR
-307 SVSIE
+307 N
-312 PKDEKRLSALVFKVQ
+312 EKKLSALVFKVQ

-339 RVYSGELSSSKRVVN
+339 RVYSGKLNSSKKVIN
-354 IAKNKREKFTRI
+354 IGNNKREKLTRI
-366 FRVFSNKNEQIDEVK
+366 FRVFSNKNEQIDEVQ

-398 TLVEEGNDIMLE
+398 TLVEEGNEILLE

-417 VVLISIEPERA
+417 VVLISVEAERA
-428 SDDGRLKEVLEI
+428 SDDARLREVFEI

-465 ELHLEIIVM
+465 ELHLDIIIT
-474 RIRDDFKLNVYT
+474 RIRDEFKLNVYT

-498 VTVNDVFEFVNI
+498 STVNDIFEFINV
-510 FAGKELDI
+510 FAGKELNL
-518 KIGMIVSPLMRS
+518 KIGMIVTPLARG
-530 EGNKIEFE
+530 EGNKVEFE
-538 CNVEP
+538 CDVEP
-543 LFKAAILRGITSS
+543 LFRAAILRGVTSA

-563 YPIIDTG
+563 YPIIDVG
-570 VKITSLDYDKS
+570 VKITSLGYDKG
-581 KVNESVIESIAGLAF
+581 KVSEFAIESIGGLAF
-596 NEFFKRANPI
+596 HRVFRQANPI
-606 KLEPIMILEIRTPI
+606 KLEPVMILEIRTPI
-620 EYTGEVVSTLN
+620 EYTGEVISTLN
-631 FVGGMIHSISNIEDY
+631 LIGGIVHSISNTEDC

-662 SILRSATKGR
+662 SVLRSATKGR
-672 GVFTMEFSYFKEK
+672 GIFTMEFSYFKEK
-685 CE
+685 WD

>member
-1 MKKAIAESIAF
+1 M
-12 IVFEGFMEIRNIG
+12 VFEGVMEIRNIG

-38 ERIIYYTGKTHKIGD
+38 ERIIYYTGRTHKIGD
-53 VDSGNTVTDW
+53 VDSGNTITDW
-63 MAQEQDRGITISA
+63 MSQEQDRGITISS
-76 AAITCYWKDHQI
+76 AAITCYWKNHQI

-124 AQTETVWRQASKY
+124 AQTETVWKQASKY
-137 GIPRLAYVNKMDR
+137 SIPRLAYVNKMDR
-150 VGANFFKVVEDIR
+150 VGANFFKVVEDIK

-200 DGKPIVLEDVVREEF
+200 DGKPIVLESVVREEF
-215 VENVKIFKENLID
+215 IENVKIFRENLID
-228 SLSNFSERI
+228 SISNFSDKI
-237 TELFLE
+237 TKLFLE

-249 SLIIEEIRRC
+249 SIIIEEIRRC

-283 DAIVDYLPSPFEKK
+283 DAVVDYLPSPFEKK
-297 INAYSLKTDR
+297 ISAYSLKTDR
-307 SVSIE
+307 SVSID
-312 PKDEKRLSALVFKVQ
+312 PKNEKKLSALVFKVQ
-327 YFSAIAAHLYFI
+327 YFSTIAAHLYFI
-339 RVYSGELSSSKRVVN
+339 RVYSGVLNSSKRIVN

-398 TLVEEGNDIMLE
+398 TLVEENNEVVLE
-410 SLVFPEP
+410 PLVFPEP
-417 VVLISIEPERA
+417 VVLISIEPEKA
-428 SDDGRLKEVLEI
+428 SDDVRLKEVLEV

-465 ELHLEIIVM
+465 ELHLEIIIM

-498 VTVNDVFEFVNI
+498 STVNDVFEFVNM
-510 FAGKELDI
+510 FAGKELNL
-518 KIGMIVSPLMRS
+518 KIGMIVSPLVRG

-538 CNVEP
+538 CDVEP

-563 YPIIDTG
+563 YPIIDAG
-570 VKITSLDYDKS
+570 IKITSLDYDKS

-606 KLEPIMILEIRTPI
+606 KLEPVMMLEIRTPI
-620 EYTGEVVSTLN
+620 EYTGEVISTLN
-631 FVGGMIHSISNIEDY
+631 FIGGMIHSISNIENY

-685 CE
+685 M

>member
-1 MKKAIAESIAF
+1 
-12 IVFEGFMEIRNIG
+12 MEIRNIG

-38 ERIIYYTGKTHKIGD
+38 ERIIYYTGKTHKIGN

-63 MAQEQDRGITISA
+63 MTQEQDRGITISS
-76 AAITCYWKDHQI
+76 AAITCYWKNYQI

-124 AQTETVWRQASKY
+124 AQTETVWKQASKY

-150 VGANFFKVVEDIR
+150 VGANFFKVIEDIES
-163 NKFGIVP
+163 KFGIVP
-170 IVLQI
+170 VILQI
-175 PIGSENNFEGVIDI
+175 PIGSESSFEGVIDI
-189 IRNKELHFELR
+189 IRNKELHFEFR
-200 DGKPIVLEDVVREEF
+200 DGKPVVIEDVVREEF
-215 VENVKIFKENLID
+215 VENVEIFREKLIN
-228 SLSNFSERI
+228 SLSNFSEKI

-243 NSVIDD
+243 YSVVDD
-249 SLIIEEIRRC
+249 SVIIEEIRRC
-259 TISGFIIPVLM
+259 TIEGFVIPVLM

-283 DAIVDYLPSPFEKK
+283 DAIVDYLPNPFEKK
-297 INAYSLKTDR
+297 INAHSLKTNRNILLDPR
-307 SVSIE
+307 E
-312 PKDEKRLSALVFKVQ
+312 DKKLSALVFKVQ

-339 RVYSGELSSSKRVVN
+339 RVYSGELNSSKKVFNV
-354 IAKNKREKFTRI
+354 AKNKREKFTKI
-366 FRVFSNKNEQIDEVK
+366 FRVFSNKNEQIDKVK

-398 TLVEEGNDIMLE
+398 TLVEEGNDIILE

-428 SDDGRLKEVLEI
+428 SDDTRLKEVLEI

-446 TFSYKESK
+446 TFSYREDK
-454 ETGQLLVSGMG
+454 ETGQLLISGMG
-465 ELHLEIIVM
+465 ELHLEIIIM

-498 VTVNDVFEFVNI
+498 VTVDDVFEFVNM
-510 FAGKELDI
+510 FSGKEINL
-518 KIGMIVSPLMRS
+518 KIGMILSPLSRG

-538 CNVEP
+538 CDIEP
-543 LFKAAILRGITSS
+543 LFKAAISRGITSS

-563 YPIIDTG
+563 YPVIDTS
-570 VKITSLDYDKS
+570 VKIVSLNYDKV
-581 KVNESVIESIAGLAF
+581 KVSESAIESISGFAF
-596 NEFFKRANPI
+596 NEFFRRASPI
-606 KLEPIMILEIRTPI
+606 KLEPIMMLEIRTPI
-620 EYTGEVVSTLN
+620 EYTGDVVSTLN
-631 FVGGMIHSISNIEDY
+631 AVGGMIHSISNIDDY
-646 EIIKAEAAFE
+646 EIIRAEAAFA

-662 SILRSATKGR
+662 SIFRSSTKGR
-672 GVFTMEFSYFKEK
+672 GVFTMEFLYFKEK
-685 CE
+685 VE

>member
-1 MKKAIAESIAF
+1 M
-12 IVFEGFMEIRNIG
+12 VFEGFMEIRNIG

-38 ERIIYYTGKTHKIGD
+38 ERIIYYTGKSHKIGD

-63 MAQEQDRGITISA
+63 MTQEQDRGITISS
-76 AAITCYWKDHQI
+76 AAITCYWREHQI

-111 GGIVVFSAVDGIQ
+111 GGIVIFSAVDGIQ
-124 AQTETVWRQASKY
+124 AQTETVWKQASKY
-137 GIPRLAYVNKMDR
+137 GIPRLAYINKMDR
-150 VGANFFKVVEDIR
+150 VGADFIKVVEDIK

-170 IVLQI
+170 IVLQM
-175 PIGSENNFEGVIDI
+175 PIGSESTFKGVVDI
-189 IRNKELHFELR
+189 IRNKELHFEFK
-200 DGKPIVLEDVVREEF
+200 DDKPIVIEEVVREDF
-215 VENVKIFKENLID
+215 VENVKIFRENLID

-249 SLIIEEIRRC
+249 SLIMEEIRRC
-259 TISGFIIPVLM
+259 TISGFIVPVLV

-283 DAIVDYLPSPFEKK
+283 DAIVDYLPSPFEK
-297 INAYSLKTDR
+297 NFSVYSLKTDR
-307 SVSIE
+307 SISID
-312 PKDEKRLSALVFKVQ
+312 PKNEENLSALVFKVQ

-339 RVYSGELSSSKRVVN
+339 RVYSGELNSSKRVVN
-354 IAKNKREKFTRI
+354 VTKNKREKFTRI
-366 FRVFSNKNEQIDEVK
+366 FRVFSNKNEQINAIK

-387 VIGLKYSITGD
+387 VIGLKYSVTGD
-398 TLVEEGNDIMLE
+398 TLVEEGNEIILE
-410 SLVFPEP
+410 PLVFPEP
-417 VVLISIEPERA
+417 VVLISVEPERS
-428 SDDGRLKEVLEI
+428 SDDARLKEVLEI

-446 TFSYKESK
+446 TFNYKENK

-465 ELHLEIIVM
+465 ELHLEIIII
-474 RIRDDFKLNVYT
+474 RIRDEFKLNIYT
-486 GKPQVSYRESLS
+486 GKPQISYRESLS
-498 VTVNDVFEFVNI
+498 LEVNDVFKFVNI
-510 FAGKELDI
+510 FSGKEVDL
-518 KIGMIVSPLMRS
+518 KIGMIVSPLVRG

-538 CNVEP
+538 CSVDS
-543 LFKAAILRGITSS
+543 LFQAAILRGITSV
-556 FSSGIIG
+556 FSTGIIG

-570 VKITSLDYDKS
+570 VKITSLDFDKG
-581 KVNESVIESIAGLAF
+581 KINESVIESVSGLAF

-606 KLEPIMILEIRTPI
+606 KLEPIMMLEIRTPI

-631 FVGGMIHSISNIEDY
+631 FVGGIIHSISNFEDY

-662 SILRSATKGR
+662 SVLRSSTKGR
-672 GVFTMEFSYFKEK
+672 GDFTMEFSYFKEK
-685 CE
+685 HE

>member
-1 MKKAIAESIAF
+1 
-12 IVFEGFMEIRNIG
+12 MEIRNIG

-38 ERIIYYTGKTHKIGD
+38 ERIIYYTGKSHKIGD

-63 MAQEQDRGITISA
+63 MTQEQKRGITISS
-76 AAITCYWKDHQI
+76 AAITCYWREHQI

-111 GGIVVFSAVDGIQ
+111 GGIVIFSAVDGIQ
-124 AQTETVWRQASKY
+124 AQTETVWKQASKY
-137 GIPRLAYVNKMDR
+137 SIPRLAYINKMDR
-150 VGANFFKVVEDIR
+150 VGADFIKVVEDIK

-170 IVLQI
+170 IILQM
-175 PIGSENNFEGVIDI
+175 PIGSENSFKGVVDI
-189 IRNKELHFELR
+189 IRNKELHFEFK
-200 DGKPIVLEDVVREEF
+200 DDKPIVIEEVVREDF
-215 VENVKIFKENLID
+215 VENVKIFRENLID

-249 SLIIEEIRRC
+249 SLIMEEIRRC
-259 TISGFIIPVLM
+259 TISGFIVPVLV

-283 DAIVDYLPSPFEKK
+283 DAIVDYLPSPFEK
-297 INAYSLKTDR
+297 NFSVYSLKTDR
-307 SVSIE
+307 SISIN
-312 PKDEKRLSALVFKVQ
+312 PKNEENLSALVFKVQ

-339 RVYSGELSSSKRVVN
+339 RVYSGELNSSKRVVN
-354 IAKNKREKFTRI
+354 VTKNKREKFTRI
-366 FRVFSNKNEQIDEVK
+366 FRVFSNKNKQINAIK

-387 VIGLKYSITGD
+387 VIGLKYSVTGD
-398 TLVEEGNDIMLE
+398 TLVEEGNEIILE
-410 SLVFPEP
+410 PLVFPEP
-417 VVLISIEPERA
+417 VVLISVEAERS
-428 SDDGRLKEVLEI
+428 SDDARLKEVLEI

-446 TFSYKESK
+446 TFNYKENK

-465 ELHLEIIVM
+465 ELHLEIIII
-474 RIRDDFKLNVYT
+474 RIRDEFKLNIYT

-498 VTVNDVFEFVNI
+498 LEVNDVFKFVNI
-510 FAGKELDI
+510 FSGKEVNL
-518 KIGMIVSPLMRS
+518 KIGMIVSPLVRG

-538 CNVEP
+538 CSVDS
-543 LFKAAILRGITSS
+543 LFKAAILRGVTSV
-556 FSSGIIG
+556 FSTGIIG

-570 VKITSLDYDKS
+570 VKITSLDFDKG
-581 KVNESVIESIAGLAF
+581 KINESVIESVSGLAF

-606 KLEPIMILEIRTPI
+606 KLEPIMMLEIRTPI

-631 FVGGMIHSISNIEDY
+631 FVGGIIHSISNFENC

-662 SILRSATKGR
+662 SVLRSSTKGR
-672 GVFTMEFSYFKEK
+672 GDFTMEFSYFKEK
-685 CE
+685 HE

>member
-1 MKKAIAESIAF
+1 M
-12 IVFEGFMEIRNIG
+12 FEGFMEIRNIG

-38 ERIIYYTGKTHKIGD
+38 ERIIYYTGKTHKIGN

-63 MAQEQDRGITISA
+63 MTQEQDRGITISS
-76 AAITCYWKDHQI
+76 AAITCYWKNYQI

-124 AQTETVWRQASKY
+124 AQTETVWKQASKY

-150 VGANFFKVVEDIR
+150 VGANFFKVIEDIES
-163 NKFGIVP
+163 KFGIVP
-170 IVLQI
+170 VILQI
-175 PIGSENNFEGVIDI
+175 PIGSESSFEGVIDI
-189 IRNKELHFELR
+189 IRNKELHFEFR
-200 DGKPIVLEDVVREEF
+200 DGKPVVIEDVVREEF
-215 VENVKIFKENLID
+215 VENVEIFREKLIN
-228 SLSNFSERI
+228 SLSNFSEKI

-243 NSVIDD
+243 YSVVDD
-249 SLIIEEIRRC
+249 SVIIEEIRRC
-259 TISGFIIPVLM
+259 TIEGFVIPVLM

-283 DAIVDYLPSPFEKK
+283 DAIVDYLPNPFEKK
-297 INAYSLKTDR
+297 INAHSLKTNRNILLDPR
-307 SVSIE
+307 E
-312 PKDEKRLSALVFKVQ
+312 DKKLSALVFKVQ

-339 RVYSGELSSSKRVVN
+339 RVYSGELNSSKKVFNV
-354 IAKNKREKFTRI
+354 AKNKREKFTKI
-366 FRVFSNKNEQIDEVK
+366 FRVFSNKNEQIDKVK

-398 TLVEEGNDIMLE
+398 TLVEEGNDIILE

-428 SDDGRLKEVLEI
+428 SDDTRLKEVLEI

-446 TFSYKESK
+446 TFSYREDK
-454 ETGQLLVSGMG
+454 ETGQLLISGMG
-465 ELHLEIIVM
+465 ELHLEIIIM

-498 VTVNDVFEFVNI
+498 VTVDDVFEFVNM
-510 FAGKELDI
+510 FSGKEINL
-518 KIGMIVSPLMRS
+518 KIGMILSPLSRG

-538 CNVEP
+538 CDIEP
-543 LFKAAILRGITSS
+543 LFKAAISRGITSS

-563 YPIIDTG
+563 YPVIDTS
-570 VKITSLDYDKS
+570 VKIVSLNYDKV
-581 KVNESVIESIAGLAF
+581 KVSESAIESISGFAF
-596 NEFFKRANPI
+596 NEFFRRASPI
-606 KLEPIMILEIRTPI
+606 KLEPIMMLEIRTPI
-620 EYTGEVVSTLN
+620 EYTGDVVSTLN
-631 FVGGMIHSISNIEDY
+631 AVGGMIHSISNIDDY
-646 EIIKAEAAFE
+646 EIIRAEAAFA

-662 SILRSATKGR
+662 SIFRSSTKGR
-672 GVFTMEFSYFKEK
+672 GVFTMEFLYFKEK
-685 CE
+685 VE